1 MVPILETD
9 PSGYKPGTKSHALNE
24 VHCML
29 QDFQQAAPDDEFE
42 FEFDKAYA
50 LIEAVRDQV
59 GE

>member
-1 MVPILETD
+1 
-9 PSGYKPGTKSHALNE
+9 
-24 VHCML
+24 ML